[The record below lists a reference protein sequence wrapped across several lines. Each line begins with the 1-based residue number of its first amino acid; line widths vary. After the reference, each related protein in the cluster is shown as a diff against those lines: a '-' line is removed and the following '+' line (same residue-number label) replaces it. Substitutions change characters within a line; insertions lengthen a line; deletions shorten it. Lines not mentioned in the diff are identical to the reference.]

1 MLPFPVKIY
10 PFEIF
15 TRATPRSFLVFKIN
29 AFILY
34 FRIFQVEKKIETFYN
49 LLCKESMEREDVE
62 AMEKENLKDC
72 HEIVQMFRGSNG
84 VKKFMITRA
93 LTQFTVGSALC
104 LTLWWVYI
112 NGLVSTQMPCE
123 LHGRLAHLSKS
134 VT

>member
-1 MLPFPVKIY
+1 ML
-10 PFEIF
+10 
-15 TRATPRSFLVFKIN
+15 L
-29 AFILY
+29 LY

-84 VKKFMITRA
+84 VKKFMIARA
-93 LTQFTVGSALC
+93 LTQFTVGFLLC

-123 LHGRLAHLSKS
+123 LHGRLDHLPNMPKNIN
-134 VT
+134 